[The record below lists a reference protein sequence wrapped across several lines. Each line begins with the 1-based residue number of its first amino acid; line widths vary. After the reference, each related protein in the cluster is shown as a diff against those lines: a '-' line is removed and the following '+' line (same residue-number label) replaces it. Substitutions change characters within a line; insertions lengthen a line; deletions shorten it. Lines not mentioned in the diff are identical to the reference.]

1 MKKFQECV
9 VYEKDDIY
17 RAYWNFCKTGVM
29 TMVLDK
35 EDKFVG
41 AVGVKEYK
49 NAMAIGGV
57 KYVSEITNYNCTVI
71 SGDNLYEQARNIY
84 MDKEMEWLPVL
95 DEEGKLIDIFSR
107 KRAFY
112 KNYFKEGK
120 LPYIHYAKAVWAA
133 AYEAKGLGLK
143 EISVIEFGVAGGNG
157 LVALEFHAR
166 EIGRIFG
173 IKIQVYGFDTGE
185 GLPEWEADYRN
196 ESYKFQKG
204 MYKMDYSRLMEVLD
218 EAKLILGDINLTSRQ
233 FWEMSP
239 APIGAVMV
247 DVDLYTST
255 VPILYMLETE
265 YKNVLPRVFMYF
277 DDIFRG
283 FESIGENLAIRE
295 FNERNRGDKSI
306 SPEGTEREF
315 DTILVNYPVEGK
327 TPGLKI
333 CHFFKH
339 PLYMT
344 HFAMLPGIAPL
355 QYYVL

>member
-1 MKKFQECV
+1 ML
-9 VYEKDDIY
+9 
-17 RAYWNFCKTGVM
+17 R
-29 TMVLDK
+29 
-35 EDKFVG
+35 
-41 AVGVKEYK
+41 
-49 NAMAIGGV
+49 GG
-57 KYVSEITNYNCTVI
+57 
-71 SGDNLYEQARNIY
+71 NLYEQARNIY

-95 DEEGKLIDIFSR
+95 DGEGRLIDIFSR

-112 KNYFKEGK
+112 KKYFKEGK
-120 LPYIHYAKAVWAA
+120 LPYIHYARAVWAA

-185 GLPEWEADYRN
+185 GLPEWESDYRN
-196 ESYKFQKG
+196 ESYKFKED

-218 EAKLILGDINLTSRQ
+218 EVKLILGDIRSTSQQ
-233 FWEMSP
+233 FWEMNP
-239 APIGAVMV
+239 APIGAAMV

-255 VPILYMLETE
+255 VPILHMLETDH
-265 YKNVLPRVFMYF
+265 KNVLPRIFMYF

-283 FESIGENLAIRE
+283 YEGVGENLAIKE

-306 SPEGTEREF
+306 SPEGTERGF
-315 DTILVNYPVEGK
+315 DAVLTGYPVEWRV
-327 TPGLKI
+327 PELKI
-333 CHFFKH
+333 CHYFSH

-344 HFAMLPGIAPL
+344 HFVEMEESLPLIHYIL
-355 QYYVL
+355 